1 MAKDLSL
8 WFGLWWIMAVNAA
21 DKSFLRSQP
30 RLLSEGCPS
39 GFSLLSG
46 SSTLCVKVMPTA
58 KEYPAAQQDCRS
70 IGSELVS
77 ITSSQENYALAS
89 LISGQT
95 FVGGAQDSEGRWY
108 WNDHQPFT
116 YTNWG
121 YGQPDN
127 TWGYEDCLAILPTG
141 LWNDY
146 ICWFE
151 LPSVCGVRLMVA
163 TMSPVLSPTPYPSS
177 LPGDSSPG
185 SSSSSSS
192 SNGFYAD
199 PFAMSIISI
208 VVLIAI
214 VLSCIAVRLCCRSS
228 TSAVYTSPPPAV
240 AVPYSQPPQ
249 QAMPTTVAVVSSAP
263 SAPPLAEAFT
273 DSSKA
278 PTASA
283 VVALP
288 CTSSGRGSIELP
300 LVASA
305 PSATVAYA
313 ASVPDTPTV
322 LPTTVTTTS
331 ATGLRPV
338 TMSST
343 GPITT
348 NGQPAYVYTIT
359 YV

>member
-1 MAKDLSL
+1 
-8 WFGLWWIMAVNAA
+8 
-21 DKSFLRSQP
+21 
-30 RLLSEGCPS
+30 
-39 GFSLLSG
+39 
-46 SSTLCVKVMPTA
+46 MPTA
-58 KEYPAAQQDCRS
+58 KEYLLAQQDCRTM
-70 IGSELVS
+70 GAELVS

-95 FVGGAQDSEGRWY
+95 FVGGDQDSEGRWY
-108 WNDHQPFT
+108 WKDGQPFT

-127 TWGYEDCLAILPTG
+127 TWGYENCLAILPTG

-151 LPSVCGVRLMVA
+151 LPSVCGLRIMA
-163 TMSPVLSPTPYPSS
+163 PTMSPVRSPTPYPSS

-192 SNGFYAD
+192 SNGIYTD

-214 VLSCIAVRLCCRSS
+214 VLSCIAVRLCCGPS

-240 AVPYSQPPQ
+240 PVPYNHTAQ

-263 SAPPLAEAFT
+263 SAPPMAEVFT
-273 DSSKA
+273 DSSKG
-278 PTASA
+278 PSASV
-283 VVALP
+283 VVAFADTTL
-288 CTSSGRGSIELP
+288 GRGSIELP
-300 LVASA
+300 LVASV
-305 PSATVAYA
+305 PPATVVYA
-313 ASVPDTPTV
+313 ASVPYTATV
-322 LPTTVTTTS
+322 LPTTVSTTS
-331 ATGLRPV
+331 PTGSRPV
-338 TMSST
+338 TMPTT

-348 NGQPAYVYTIT
+348 YGQPAYVCTVT